1 MACKEAHG
9 ISAFTNALMK
19 KVADPRAV
27 FKHAI
32 ATAEASHDEPN
43 RGFFGG
49 LVSGA
54 HERDPELGKSLV
66 KQTLR
71 SPKLRSHAI
80 AIIGSGSLESD
91 KISIVISLLQSGDIQ
106 PWECQNLGL
115 SRVDVKVLLPLLREL
130 GNYGTDG
137 LWTILH
143 IIDMYLYGGTRKAT
157 KDLIAEVRRV
167 LVAPELI
174 DAVRN
179 NMDGYHLEN
188 HVKRLISLGAISPPT
203 RVG

>member
-1 MACKEAHG
+1 M
-9 ISAFTNALMK
+9 SAFTNALMK
-19 KVADPRAV
+19 KVADPKAV

-32 ATAEASHDEPN
+32 ATAVASHDEPN

-91 KISIVISLLQSGDIQ
+91 EISIVISLLQSGDIQ

-130 GNYGTDG
+130 ENYGTDG
-137 LWTILH
+137 LWTILLGIVCLEH
-143 IIDMYLYGGTRKAT
+143 NPPAITHST
-157 KDLIAEVRRV
+157 KCASDSQFREVFVPNGSNSKESDHKTIAR
-167 LVAPELI
+167 
-174 DAVRN
+174 
-179 NMDGYHLEN
+179 
-188 HVKRLISLGAISPPT
+188 
-203 RVG
+203 